1 MISNTKS
8 ILQIPIPI
16 ENDIVQNKS
25 HLVNFTYYGLTNVSK
40 AFGENLHA
48 HYGQV
53 IYLSC

>member
-1 MISNTKS
+1 MISKTES

-16 ENDIVQNKS
+16 ENDIVQNKT
-25 HLVNFTYYGLTNVSK
+25 HLVNFTYYGLTDVSK